1 MRWMVRYKVD
11 GQVGGGWSSG
21 RWIVRYKVDGQV

>member
-1 MRWMVRYKVD
+1 MVRWKVV
-11 GQVGGGWSSG
+11 GKVGGGWSSG